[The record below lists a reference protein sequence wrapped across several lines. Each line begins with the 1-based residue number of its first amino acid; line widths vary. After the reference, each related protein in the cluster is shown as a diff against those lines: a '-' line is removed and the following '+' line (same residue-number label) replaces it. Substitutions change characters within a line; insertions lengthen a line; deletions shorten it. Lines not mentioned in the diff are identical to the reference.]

1 MTSDATMTVT
11 VSADARVV
19 DEADVAAFLEA
30 FREQIEARRREMG
43 CEGREDGRDD

>member
-1 MTSDATMTVT
+1 MTVT

-30 FREQIEARRREMG
+30 FREQIEAPE
-43 CEGREDGRDD
+43 EKKWAL